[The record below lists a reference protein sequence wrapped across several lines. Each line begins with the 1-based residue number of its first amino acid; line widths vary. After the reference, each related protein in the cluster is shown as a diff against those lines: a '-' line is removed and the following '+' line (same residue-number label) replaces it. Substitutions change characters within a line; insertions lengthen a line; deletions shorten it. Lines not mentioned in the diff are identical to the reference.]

1 MNFNFCCLIGLGAYR
16 SSLGRQGAEQF
27 VPTEAPHHGPGAA
40 TRRRG
45 GTGGSN
51 RGPAATTTAPPPL
64 RKFDKGIG
72 DRRDCTEPAMPP
84 PLLVRARVGEGGFRS
99 GHYRRFCTVRD
110 RNLRFSKSTSNF
122 DNEFF
127 VMVCDH
133 AHTIFRRRCI
143 FLIFHKV
150 EKIFRALFAAP
161 VFLRSIFNMDL
172 STFF

>member
-133 AHTIFRRRCI
+133 AHTIFRRHGLH
-143 FLIFHKV
+143 FLDI
-150 EKIFRALFAAP
+150 
-161 VFLRSIFNMDL
+161 SQG
-172 STFF
+172 

>member
-1 MNFNFCCLIGLGAYR
+1 MFQQR
-16 SSLGRQGAEQF
+16 PRTTDLGRLRAEGAEPV
-27 VPTEAPHHGPGAA
+27 VPTEAPQQRPG
-40 TRRRG
+40 RRQ
-45 GTGGSN
+45 
-51 RGPAATTTAPPPL
+51 PL

-150 EKIFRALFAAP
+150 EKIFRALFAVP
-161 VFLRSIFNMDL
+161 VFLRSILKMDL
-172 STFF
+172 SIFFLIIFLQF